1 MTALFGSRVQAG
13 DELLDEPLRRLRER
27 CREVAP
33 DLRELGMALDR
44 DPDAIVDHLDLPAFH
59 LLDQVFTPPEFQTR
73 PGAEPFDPTCT
84 ALVVVLEA
92 ISHGDPNAI
101 LAAPGA
107 GLSRD
112 VVRELGDDTQRAEYF
127 GRLVDGPKWTFFGLT
142 EPGKGSAALELETRL
157 TPSPDGDGFLLNGAK
172 RYIGNGAR
180 AQVGVV
186 FCRRAPGPW
195 GIEAVVVDPADPGF
209 HGELLPMVGLRGA
222 RISRLV
228 FTDVR
233 IPADRVLGRHRP
245 PSRRGVYGALH
256 ALLRFR
262 PGLAAMTLGQTRAVC
277 DYLRAHRPALS
288 TWDRSRVDGL
298 EERVAAVLRAT
309 LEVAGDIDH
318 GVVNQH
324 RIGAVKMRAAQLG
337 ERATILA
344 AELLGPASLIEHP
357 WLEKAY
363 RDLRAFEFME
373 GTSNLHRLSVFQGLL
388 KNDFFRE
395 GEPDASRD

>member
-44 DPDAIVDHLDLPAFH
+44 DPDAIVDHLDLPAFR

-84 ALVVVLEA
+84 AMVVLLEA

-101 LAAPGA
+101 LAAPGPS
-107 GLSRD
+107 LSRD
-112 VVRELGDDTQRAEYF
+112 VVRELGDDTQRADYF
-127 GRLVDGPKWTFFGLT
+127 GRIADGPKWTFFGLT

-195 GIEAVVVDPADPGF
+195 GIEAVVVDPAD
-209 HGELLPMVGLRGA
+209 
-222 RISRLV
+222 
-228 FTDVR
+228 
-233 IPADRVLGRHRP
+233 RVLGRHRP

-277 DYLRAHRPALS
+277 DYLRAHRPLLS
-288 TWDRSRVDGL
+288 TWDKSRVDGL
-298 EERVAAVLRAT
+298 EDRVAAVLRAT
-309 LEVAGDIDH
+309 LEVARDVDH

-395 GEPDASRD
+395 GEADASRD

>member
-1 MTALFGSRVQAG
+1 MTALYASRVQAG

-33 DLRELGMALDR
+33 DLRELGMTLDR
-44 DPDAIVDHLDLPAFH
+44 DPDAIVDHLDLPAFP

-73 PGAEPFDPTCT
+73 LAAEPFDPTCT
-84 ALVVVLEA
+84 AMAVIMEA
-92 ISHGDPNAI
+92 ISYGDPNAV

-107 GLSRD
+107 SLSRD
-112 VVRELGDDTQRAEYF
+112 VVRELGDDTQRAEFF
-127 GRLVDGPKWTFFGLT
+127 GRIADGPKWTFFGLT

-157 TPSPDGDGFLLNGAK
+157 TPAPDGDGFLLNGEK

-180 AQVGVV
+180 AEAGVV

-209 HGELLPMVGLRGA
+209 HGELLPMIGLRGA

-256 ALLRFR
+256 ALLRIR

-277 DYLRAHRPALS
+277 DYLRAHRAVLS
-288 TWDRSRVDGL
+288 RWDRSRVDGL
-298 EERVAAVLRAT
+298 EERIAAVLRAI
-309 LEVAGDIDH
+309 LEVAADIDH

-337 ERATILA
+337 ERAAILA

-363 RDLRAFEFME
+363 RDLRAFEIME

-388 KNDFFRE
+388 KNDFFRD